1 MSTASP
7 PRNFSHWNWLLARI
21 AESTPADPCPVDG
34 GRPDIEAWQQRAYER
49 LSSLVPARPHVPLNV
64 ETTETVDCDTY
75 LRHRIVYDS
84 EPDMSV
90 PAYLLVPKARTTG
103 GPAVLAQHGHGPGK
117 SQVVGLPGEAGGEA
131 SENADYGHQLA
142 LRGYVVLAPDLRGFG
157 ERSDWNPPNIY
168 HCDYSQMH
176 TTMLGIDMLALDLW
190 DLARGLDLLSEH
202 PLVDPER
209 LGMVGLSQGG
219 TCTLFLSALDRRICA
234 AVVSGYFS
242 SIRASAAIP
251 WNMCGSQVLRGMLGT
266 FEHVDLAALIAPR
279 ALLVESG
286 SEDMIFP
293 ATVAAAEHA
302 KLTNVY
308 TALGVPENTEIEVL
322 DGGHAWHGLRAYPF
336 LERHLR
342 MNVTFNEG

>member
-1 MSTASP
+1 LST
-7 PRNFSHWNWLLARI
+7 RNFSHWNWLLARI
-21 AESTPADPCPVDG
+21 DEAAPDDPWPVDG
-34 GRPDIEAWQQRAYER
+34 SRAEIETWQQRAGAR
-49 LSSLVPARPHVPLNV
+49 LAALVPARPRVPLNV
-64 ETTETVDCDTY
+64 ETTETVDCGSY
-75 LRHRIVYDS
+75 VRHRIVYDS

-90 PAYLLVPKARTTG
+90 PAYLLVPKERTVP

-117 SQVVGLPGEAGGEA
+117 SQVVGLPGEAGGEP

-142 LRGYVVLAPDLRGFG
+142 VRGYVVLAPDLRGFG
-157 ERSDWNPPNIY
+157 ERADWNPPNIY

-190 DLARGLDLLSEH
+190 DLARGLDVLAAH
-202 PLVDPER
+202 PLVDADR

-219 TCTLFLSALDRRICA
+219 TCTLFLTAVDSRIKA

-251 WNMCGSQVLRGMLGT
+251 WNMCGSQVLHGMLGS
-266 FEHVDLAALIAPR
+266 FEHVDLAALVAPR

-286 SEDMIFP
+286 TEDQIFP
-293 ATVAAAEHA
+293 SAVAVAEHA
-302 KLTNVY
+302 ALHKVY
-308 TALGVPENTEIEVL
+308 ATLGAPDRTEIEVL

-336 LERHLR
+336 LDTHLS
-342 MNVTFNEG
+342 E